1 MLSDQLKHALK
12 RAVVNSPIAPAI
24 RILRPARPL
33 DEAIRHG
40 RRFGWSQA
48 AQSFLAAPF
57 RDAPS
62 VLNALREDIN
72 RDYEVELLFTEVR
85 KQLLLNPPSA
95 ALHQELVAA
104 LIQQC
109 ANNEYVWFAS
119 EAEQHQLRQ
128 TLNGD
133 DVAVR
138 ALYQPAHTLPG
149 DVPGVVGKTLR
160 GHRAEHAAEIRI
172 KDAIPTFAPI
182 SDPTSMQVRAMYEAF
197 PYPRWISRVKHA
209 HELRV
214 RWIRE
219 FFQQPLP
226 ILDGACD
233 ILMPGCGTGRKAI
246 QMALAFPKANVLC
259 TDLSRSSLA
268 YMMRMARRYG
278 VANIEPLQMDIYDL
292 AGFDRTFDFIE
303 CSGVLHHLGDPV
315 RGGIALVTRLR
326 QGGILHFSMYSEL
339 ARREVVRHRQQI
351 GEGRIPAL
359 SADELRAYRRKVML
373 DEPEC
378 IDKLPTPGDFFDASR
393 CKDLIA
399 HPNEYRYTV
408 AGIAE
413 YLQRLDM
420 PFMGFQRPQLNR
432 HAYWTPYPN
441 DPRDLAQW
449 AAFEQAN
456 PDAFENLYDVWTI
469 KP

>member
-197 PYPRWISRVKHA
+197 PYPRWISLVKHA

-292 AGFDRTFDFIE
+292 AASIARSTSSSAPACCITLAIPCAAASHSSPGCGRVEFCTSQCTASSRGVRSSGTGSRSARDAFPRSAPTSCARIDGRS
-303 CSGVLHHLGDPV
+303 CSTNP
-315 RGGIALVTRLR
+315 
-326 QGGILHFSMYSEL
+326 
-339 ARREVVRHRQQI
+339 
-351 GEGRIPAL
+351 
-359 SADELRAYRRKVML
+359 SASTS
-373 DEPEC
+373 C
-378 IDKLPTPGDFFDASR
+378 
-393 CKDLIA
+393 
-399 HPNEYRYTV
+399 
-408 AGIAE
+408 
-413 YLQRLDM
+413 
-420 PFMGFQRPQLNR
+420 RPQATSSTR
-432 HAYWTPYPN
+432 
-441 DPRDLAQW
+441 RDAR
-449 AAFEQAN
+449 
-456 PDAFENLYDVWTI
+456 I
-469 KP
+469 